1 MPDWGVKG
9 GWNWELSPTR
19 FEDTVWPSLAHR
31 IPAMETIKLER
42 PWRGHYARNN
52 LDYNAIIGP
61 WVGDPH
67 NLSIATGFSGH
78 GIMHAPATGL
88 AISELVLEG
97 RYKTIDL
104 TRFGTDRIVAEK
116 PYQESGIV

>member
-1 MPDWGVKG
+1 
-9 GWNWELSPTR
+9 
-19 FEDTVWPSLAHR
+19 
-31 IPAMETIKLER
+31 METIKLER
-42 PWRGHYARNN
+42 PWRGHYARNT

-61 WVGDPH
+61 WAADPQ
-67 NLSIATGFSGH
+67 NLLIATGFSGH

-104 TRFGTDRIVAEK
+104 TRFGTERIVSGK
-116 PYQESGIV
+116 PYIELGII